1 MISYMSGCGP
11 QFNPHSFGHCISF
24 QDAGWSYFIQ
34 LTEKPSLSSLQRIIK
49 KQSKCR
55 YSNLIHLLSHFTC
68 AVLLHYAALFILCC
82 CDHMIV
88 VFECHL
94 FIVQHARC
102 CHIAFSLTLFI
113 SLYCVCVRVRE
124 VLFIWRETLI
134 CDTSSPP
141 TGQRAEAGGT
151 RRWDDF
157 HSHFDS
163 VSVFLRCR
171 NNEWT
176 NVNFCVLTRAP
187 WSICGVW

>member
-24 QDAGWSYFIQ
+24 QDAEWSYFIQ
-34 LTEKPSLSSLQRIIK
+34 LTEKLSLSSLQRIIK

-113 SLYCVCVRVRE
+113 SLYCVCVCERGFIHMKGDSNMWHFFPPNRTESWGRRNSTVRW
-124 VLFIWRETLI
+124 LSQSLWQCF
-134 CDTSSPP
+134 C
-141 TGQRAEAGGT
+141 
-151 RRWDDF
+151 
-157 HSHFDS
+157 
-163 VSVFLRCR
+163 FLKM
-171 NNEWT
+171 
-176 NVNFCVLTRAP
+176 P
-187 WSICGVW
+187 K